1 MHPNSKSN
9 PSCLNGKKAAQW
21 RKKLHCGG
29 KKLHRDRDRILKKSK
44 IFGLCSGGRKKLHRD
59 RDEETI
65 LCVIPVKTTRP
76 RCYLT
81 FIGSKLFLSTENY
94 FTERNQYV
102 VSCHQKS
109 TNKEYCQVINFSS
122 NPELTDVRQEAVA
135 LKIEQSSRRP
145 GGDTC

>member
-1 MHPNSKSN
+1 MGKGCTVEEKS
-9 PSCLNGKKAAQW
+9 CTVVEV
-21 RKKLHCGG
+21 CTETETE
-29 KKLHRDRDRILKKSK
+29 LKNNKSK
-44 IFGLCSGGRKKLHRD
+44 IFRLCSGGRKTLHRD

-81 FIGSKLFLSTENY
+81 FIGSTLFLSTENY

-109 TNKEYCQVINFSS
+109 TNKEYRQVVNFSS

-135 LKIEQSSRRP
+135 LKIEQSNRP